1 MGQEL
6 CNVWK
11 VLDETCDLLVYSRK
25 VGRQQIGSLS
35 QEDTCSH
42 YEQNVHLML
51 CQIFVFTMK
60 RNIPVDIKQLKDI
73 V

>member
-1 MGQEL
+1 MGEEL
-6 CNVWK
+6 FNVGK
-11 VLDETCDLLVYSRK
+11 VLDEKYDLLVYSRK
-25 VGRQQIGSLS
+25 VGIQQIGSLS

-60 RNIPVDIKQLKDI
+60 RNISVDIKQLKDI

>member
-1 MGQEL
+1 MGEEL
-6 CNVWK
+6 FNVGK
-11 VLDETCDLLVYSRK
+11 DLDEKYDLLVYSRK

-60 RNIPVDIKQLKDI
+60 RNILVDIKQLKDI

>member
-1 MGQEL
+1 MGEEL
-6 CNVWK
+6 FNVGK
-11 VLDETCDLLVYSRK
+11 VLDEKYDLLVYSRK
-25 VGRQQIGSLS
+25 VGRQQISSLS

-60 RNIPVDIKQLKDI
+60 RNISVGIKQLKDI